1 MNIIQYILKKK
12 YENTLYLCVIIY
24 TSLFTYHT
32 YLKHLSFS
40 SFAWDLGIFN
50 QLIYS
55 SVFEGKLFYY
65 TPELY
70 MNPQGSYPAIH
81 FSPILLTIF
90 PIYALFPS
98 VLTLLFIKSAILS
111 AAAIPLYYISRKLT
125 GSDLTSLIISVA
137 YLLNPGLQG
146 ANWFDF
152 QPQIFIPLLV
162 FTTFL
167 FLLERRW
174 IAYTASLVR
183 T

>member
-24 TSLFTYHT
+24 TSIFTYHT

-70 MNPQGSYPAIH
+70 MNPQ
-81 FSPILLTIF
+81 
-90 PIYALFPS
+90 
-98 VLTLLFIKSAILS
+98 V
-111 AAAIPLYYISRKLT
+111 
-125 GSDLTSLIISVA
+125 
-137 YLLNPGLQG
+137 
-146 ANWFDF
+146 
-152 QPQIFIPLLV
+152 
-162 FTTFL
+162 
-167 FLLERRW
+167 
-174 IAYTASLVR
+174 
-183 T
+183 